1 MNTDEKKKHRKLP
14 RPQVDPEDRLESQ
27 TAIKPADLAEL
38 GPDEFEKRHGGPD
51 IEDLVE
57 RFGIDIDHPDA

>member
-1 MNTDEKKKHRKLP
+1 MSTEKHRKLP

-38 GPDEFEKRHGGPD
+38 GPNEFEKRHGSQEEPFLL
-51 IEDLVE
+51 ET
-57 RFGIDIDHPDA
+57 FGIDIDHPDA